1 MPGKTN
7 AVKKPKPHYVGH
19 RERLRKRFLST
30 DGQGFADYEILEL
43 LLTFVI
49 PRKDVKPAAKTLIKR
64 LGSIKGI
71 MDSQP
76 ESLVGIKGIGEKTAI
91 FIKALR
97 AIMRRY
103 FELEAEQTQVL
114 DSTEAV
120 ISYCRASLEA
130 EPKEV
135 FEVLFVSPKNRLI
148 KTERLFQGTI
158 DRAAVYPR
166 EVIKSALD
174 FHAAALICVHNHP
187 SGDPTPSPEDEKL
200 TGALFEAARAVGI
213 TLHDHIIIGK
223 GKHFSFRANGLLAVG
238 N

>member
-1 MPGKTN
+1 M
-7 AVKKPKPHYVGH
+7 
-19 RERLRKRFLST
+19 
-30 DGQGFADYEILEL
+30 
-43 LLTFVI
+43 
-49 PRKDVKPAAKTLIKR
+49 AKILIKR
-64 LGSIKGI
+64 LGSIKGVLEA
-71 MDSQP
+71 QP
-76 ESLVGIKGIGEKTAI
+76 QDLAGIKGIGEKTAI
-91 FIKALR
+91 FLKALR
-97 AIMRRY
+97 TVMRRY
-103 FELEAEQTQVL
+103 FELEAEQAQVL

-158 DRAAVYPR
+158 DRATVYPR

-223 GKHFSFRANGLLAVG
+223 GKHFSFRARGLLSAG
-238 N
+238 D